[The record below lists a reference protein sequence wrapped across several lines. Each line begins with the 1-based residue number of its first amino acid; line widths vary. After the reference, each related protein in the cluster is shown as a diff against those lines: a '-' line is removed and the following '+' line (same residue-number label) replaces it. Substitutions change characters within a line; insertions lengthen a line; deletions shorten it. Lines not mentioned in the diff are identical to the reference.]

1 MVSPS
6 KKRKDRK
13 GRSENED
20 KSLSATRVKQS
31 DSRRPS
37 KPFKPLASKK
47 FYLDIKSSAS
57 LLKLETKL
65 KSLGAIIEQFLVKE
79 VNYVVSDRKDAIA
92 LDNHASC
99 STPGFSPSP
108 SPSPLLGV
116 SSPVDGLGQKK
127 TKSRAEAM
135 LERVRLQPQTV
146 RIDPLD
152 NARSWNIPIY
162 SIQEI
167 LLRLEKICQKQGSGK
182 SAPGL
187 KVLKGHYLKVE
198 TGRRPEFKQLREWPS
213 INVNSNRG
221 DSPFNPYGA
230 LRMTR
235 KLSKD
240 GTERL
245 AGGYCELCAVDFPDL
260 KTHVLTPQHLKC
272 ANNADYYAQLDNI
285 IQSKTAD
292 AFFASQMCAGLAAG
306 PRRCLRS
313 SSVESQAN
321 IMGSRNSSL
330 TQNNGQLTP
339 RTRASTR
346 SLDDACT
353 KKPLEV
359 HCNGIVNNHNHLT
372 RSAVKSD
379 SILVKYS
386 GLECEGIL
394 RRTRTISASCPGTNN
409 ELSQLSPTGSDIT
422 HHLRSRKQMWLP
434 TSLLGTTAEDALN
447 NSRLRASRDYP
458 ISEAMKS
465 PTQGKGALKS
475 PSTPLPDDAER
486 KMKSSGK
493 DEADRNSFRPDC
505 NDAEKSRSQDSTD
518 EDENSRDKLG
528 GKKCENAK
536 VKSDSMKKVN
546 LKKKYRK
553 KSIPRE
559 KANSRYND
567 SRKKVLK
574 KRLSVEEK
582 LIEDN
587 RTYYKVEVLNSKLRS
602 TGYYISQSQRELELS
617 KANGNDGCVTQNSS
631 EPAKTEVKS
640 EEKEPVVVR
649 FKKVRQTEL
658 SLLSDEAES
667 FMFGEPS
674 RRESSVSTE
683 SSEEDDEV
691 SLKLGSDDHERV
703 KYKKEVLDESSMGS
717 CSIASSSNSSRR
729 KRKSPEESFLQD
741 NAEYYK
747 FETTG
752 SRLRFHG
759 NLFPPTPVPDCKKV
773 IEEISTKPESSN
785 DSKLGNSLKVKLDE
799 SYFGPESTIDEEKVP
814 RDSDAVSGHSY
825 RDLEFSFE
833 SAPKHEPWYQTF
845 KRQDECSEHYYPGY
859 TDYPRVLLPYE
870 YPNSVIRRIKMAA
883 IKDKPKKKGRKPKKV
898 QQLIVDDKPRKSPR
912 CHASTLAIMSSLMRR
927 RPRDSPEKR
936 SEFPSSELSLVH
948 SEMVGLVL
956 DEESRCSTI
965 VEPPSVAPSDT
976 QVSVTHTPIHTIP
989 EIRIDTK
996 ENVSDSDKT
1005 AAEIKRAEERIDEL
1019 FSEICSNND
1028 DDALAQILQAVK
1040 KEVESSPVK
1049 ESTSHKKG
1057 KSKSKTA
1064 KREPPCEFQ
1073 GVVSCLPVDPEIVY
1087 EEMPDLSNKSGP
1099 IMDVMN
1105 IIDGYRSCS
1114 SMERAD
1120 YEHMNPHAVDALR
1133 VLIAESCNSSDCG
1146 GSSACDYS
1154 FLEDGRV
1161 CKKRKRKKRNMTGW
1175 PANHKRKFIKK
1186 NEELSMIVLRRNCK
1200 AKDGLSVDSVSVK
1213 KEIKSE
1219 PQSEKLDVSEIDV
1232 KLKEEPSA
1240 PCDHRQQTL
1249 GESEAKVDSVKS
1261 EVKPCCSTISR
1272 TTSID
1277 SSSIKSLDVPS
1288 CYIWVKKMPEDCVE
1302 SFTRQLRSSD
1312 SSPPKSSSVRRGSS
1326 RQAKTAGR
1334 ESLRRCR

>member
-1 MVSPS
+1 
-6 KKRKDRK
+6 
-13 GRSENED
+13 
-20 KSLSATRVKQS
+20 
-31 DSRRPS
+31 
-37 KPFKPLASKK
+37 
-47 FYLDIKSSAS
+47 
-57 LLKLETKL
+57 
-65 KSLGAIIEQFLVKE
+65 
-79 VNYVVSDRKDAIA
+79 
-92 LDNHASC
+92 
-99 STPGFSPSP
+99 
-108 SPSPLLGV
+108 
-116 SSPVDGLGQKK
+116 
-127 TKSRAEAM
+127 M

-167 LLRLEKICQKQGSGK
+167 LLKLEKICHKQGSGK
-182 SAPGL
+182 SVPGL
-187 KVLKGHYLKVE
+187 KVLRGHYVKVE
-198 TGRRPEFKQLREWPS
+198 TGKRPEFKQLREWPS
-213 INVNSNRG
+213 INLNSNRG
-221 DSPFNPYGA
+221 ESPFTPHGA
-230 LRMTR
+230 PRMTR

-240 GTERL
+240 GSERL
-245 AGGYCELCAVDFPDL
+245 AAGYCELCCIDFTDL
-260 KTHVLTPQHLKC
+260 KTHVLTPQHLRC
-272 ANNADYYAQLDNI
+272 ANNADYYAQLDSI

-313 SSVESQAN
+313 SSVESQATT
-321 IMGSRNSSL
+321 MGSRTSTL

-346 SLDDACT
+346 SLDDACA

-372 RSAVKSD
+372 RSAVRSD
-379 SILVKYS
+379 SILTKYS
-386 GLECEGIL
+386 GLDCEGIS

-465 PTQGKGALKS
+465 PTQGKGTLKS
-475 PSTPLPDDAER
+475 PTTTLPEDSVER
-486 KMKSSGK
+486 KTKTSVK
-493 DEADRNSFRPDC
+493 DELDRSLVRPPSDDL
-505 NDAEKSRSQDSTD
+505 NDAEKSRLQDSTD
-518 EDENSRDKLG
+518 EDEDTRERVT

-536 VKSDSMKKVN
+536 TKPEMLKKVS
-546 LKKKYRK
+546 LKKKFRK
-553 KSIPRE
+553 KSLPRE
-559 KANSRYND
+559 VANLRFSD
-567 SRKKVLK
+567 SRKKVQK

-617 KANGNDGCVTQNSS
+617 KANGNDGCVTQNST

-683 SSEEDDEV
+683 SSEEDDEI
-691 SLKLGSDDHERV
+691 SLKESDDHDRI
-703 KYKKEVLDESSMGS
+703 KYKKEVLDESSLGS
-717 CSIASSSNSSRR
+717 CSIASSSTSSRR

-747 FETTG
+747 FEATG

-759 NLFPPTPVPDCKKV
+759 NLFPPTPIPECKKG
-773 IEEISTKPESSN
+773 IEEISAKQESSN

-799 SYFGPESTIDEEKVP
+799 SDFEPENIIDEEKIP
-814 RDSDAVSGHSY
+814 CDGSTNSY
-825 RDLEFSFE
+825 NDLEFSFE
-833 SAPKHEPWYQTF
+833 SAPKHESWYQTF
-845 KRQDECSEHYYPGY
+845 KRQDECSEFYYPRY
-859 TDYPRVLLPYE
+859 TNYPKVLLPYE
-870 YPNSVIRRIKMAA
+870 YPNSVMRRIKMAA
-883 IKDKPKKKGRKPKKV
+883 IREKPKKRGRKQKKV

-927 RPRDSPEKR
+927 RPRDSPDKK
-936 SEFPSSELSLVH
+936 SELLSSELSLVP
-948 SEMVGLVL
+948 SEMIGLVL

-965 VEPPSVAPSDT
+965 IEPPSVAPSDT
-976 QVSVTHTPIHTIP
+976 QVSVTQTPIHTIP
-989 EIRIDTK
+989 EIRIDTRD
-996 ENVSDSDKT
+996 NVSESDKI
-1005 AAEIKRAEERIDEL
+1005 AAEIQRAEEEIDEL
-1019 FSEICSNND
+1019 FTQICSNND
-1028 DDALAQILQAVK
+1028 DDVLVQMLQAVK
-1040 KEVESSPVK
+1040 KEVESPPVK
-1049 ESTSHKKG
+1049 ESTNNRKG
-1057 KSKSKTA
+1057 KSKTKTA
-1064 KREPPCEFQ
+1064 KREPPSEFE
-1073 GVVSCLPVDPEIVY
+1073 GVMTCLPVDPEVVDS
-1087 EEMPDLSNKSGP
+1087 EVPNCGSKPGP
-1099 IMDVMN
+1099 IIDVMS
-1105 IIDGYRSCS
+1105 IIEGYRSCS

-1154 FLEDGRV
+1154 FLEDGRM

-1186 NEELSMIVLRRNCK
+1186 NEELSMVVLRRNCK
-1200 AKDGLSVDSVSVK
+1200 VKEGMGVDSVAIK
-1213 KEIKSE
+1213 KE
-1219 PQSEKLDVSEIDV
+1219 PQSEPPSEELDVSKIDI

-1240 PCDHRQQTL
+1240 PCENQEQTSN
-1249 GESEAKVDSVKS
+1249 ESDTKVDSVKP

-1277 SSSIKSLDVPS
+1277 SSSIKSLEVPS

-1312 SSPPKSSSVRRGSS
+1312 SSPPKNSSVRRGSS